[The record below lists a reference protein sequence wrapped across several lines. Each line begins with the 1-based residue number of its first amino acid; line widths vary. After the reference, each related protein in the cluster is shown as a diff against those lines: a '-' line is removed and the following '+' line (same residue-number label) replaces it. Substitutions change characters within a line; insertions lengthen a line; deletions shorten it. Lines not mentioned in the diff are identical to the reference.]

1 MTSLILTGK
10 KQIFKWSQ
18 MQFYIQSVTVHCS
31 QQMGE
36 ASSHQ
41 DPAVWVLEAQS
52 VEMKLFTGFKKKRQK
67 KI

>member
-1 MTSLILTGK
+1 MH
-10 KQIFKWSQ
+10 
-18 MQFYIQSVTVHCS
+18 FYIQSVTVHCS

>member
-1 MTSLILTGK
+1 
-10 KQIFKWSQ
+10 
-18 MQFYIQSVTVHCS
+18 MQFYIHSVTVHCS